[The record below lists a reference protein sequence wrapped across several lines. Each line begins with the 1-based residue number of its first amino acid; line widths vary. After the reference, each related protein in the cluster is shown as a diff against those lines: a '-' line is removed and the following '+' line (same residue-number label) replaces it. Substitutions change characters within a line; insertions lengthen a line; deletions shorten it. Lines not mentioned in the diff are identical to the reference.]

1 MSFANIFRLPR
12 ERKYCTSL
20 EAKEDGDKRYLGNEI
35 DLRRD
40 DYDVCLDKMHHEKL
54 LFYISFC
61 MFLFLFLGQEPI
73 LFCVPGYGFCFSF

>member
-12 ERKYCTSL
+12 ERKCCTSL

-40 DYDVCLDKMHHEKL
+40 DYDVCLDKMHHEETTIL
-54 LFYISFC
+54 HQ
-61 MFLFLFLGQEPI
+61 FLFLFLGQEPI